1 MGKKARLLWGEGH
14 RNAPVSVAR
23 LCRVCLGVTVGP
35 AQWNAWSVPVTGFPV
50 GVSSLGLSTDR
61 ERKRQSEGKRETAL
75 SVKKR
80 ARGSGR
86 ESVVALMN

>member
-1 MGKKARLLWGEGH
+1 
-14 RNAPVSVAR
+14 
-23 LCRVCLGVTVGP
+23 
-35 AQWNAWSVPVTGFPV
+35 VTGFSV

-86 ESVVALMN
+86 ESVADLMSEN